1 MVVVKC
7 KQCGKENT
15 DNLKNCFYCGTSL
28 IDDFVKDEKPSNLV
42 PSNNRHRKLI
52 FIVVA
57 VVLFLGTLSGAFVFF
72 ANYSIISQSDAEGQ
86 IKSVSENIEDSK
98 AENHSDNFIR
108 ELNYDAIDETVVISN
123 EVEFAKLKDNLDEI
137 DNTQVIAANCFF
149 TKKDNNYCITYDK
162 KSYISVVFSEKTRIA
177 NITDKN
183 VDLVFY
189 VTRVNEKT
197 EVVLVYENGYDA
209 FLSNYNETIEYYSQD
224 VVGKTA
230 KIINTTVNYI
240 PDNNSYWIYLP
251 NGEVGFGIVSTE
263 MDLSEFAGKTID
275 CKFVNVDSLPEGL
288 TNIEYDTFWN
298 VYSIDKVY

>member
-123 EVEFAKLKDNLDEI
+123 EVEFAKLKDNLDDI
-137 DNTQVIAANCFF
+137 DNTQVIAANCFNK
-149 TKKDNNYCITYDK
+149 KKDNNYCITYDK